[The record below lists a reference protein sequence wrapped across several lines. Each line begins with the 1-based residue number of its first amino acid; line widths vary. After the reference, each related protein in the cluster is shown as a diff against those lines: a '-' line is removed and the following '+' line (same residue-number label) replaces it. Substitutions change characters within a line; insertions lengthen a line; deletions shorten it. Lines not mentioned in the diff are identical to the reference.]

1 MIQRRREPP
10 FLEFLFTIVIL
21 YRTMPIIARIFSS
34 YLTTYSYM
42 LVLLLAFI
50 ATLTAKRQSSLFE
63 MLNIL
68 LPFIVYEVF
77 IYVVGS
83 WDTLLWLYQ
92 VLLDLSPIAFGYFVI
107 RKMKYGA
114 AKYFSYVIFIALVVT
129 SITTLI
135 GLAVYPDASRYI
147 ATVSD
152 SNEAKAVTYDLM
164 NIGGY
169 DFVYTCILVYPI
181 AIYAFKKKRLHWAI
195 MTAIVALNF
204 FLCLT
209 AGYTIAFIFVVLSTI
224 FLIFPKNLSVT
235 QVIIILAISLF
246 LIIVLSDYVS
256 MGLNSLA
263 DVIKNKDISE
273 RLRALANGRE
283 GLQDIDDDRVGL
295 YLTSLQSFIDSPILG
310 GMINGTSMGGH
321 SFIFDTMALYGMFGI
336 IFLVAMYRIIYKYLF
351 RPYKNCE
358 GFGFVF
364 WTFLQI
370 LLFSAVNTGMWLPV
384 LGFFAPVFF
393 AFINKK
399 GADNEGFMDK

>member
-1 MIQRRREPP
+1 MIQRREPP

-21 YRTMPIIARIFSS
+21 YSTMPIIARIFSS

-50 ATLTAKRQSSLFE
+50 ATLISKRQSSLSE

-83 WDTLLWLYQ
+83 WDILLWLYQ
-92 VLLDLSPIAFGYFVI
+92 VLLDLSPVAFGYFVI

-195 MTAIVALNF
+195 MTAIVVLNF

-209 AGYTIAFIFVVLSTI
+209 SGYTIAFIFVVLSTI

-310 GMINGTSMGGH
+310 GMINGTRMGGH
-321 SFIFDTMALYGMFGI
+321 SFIFDTMAQYGMFGI
-336 IFLVAMYRIIYKYLF
+336 IFLIAMYRIIYKYLF

-370 LLFSAVNTGMWLPV
+370 LMFSAVNTGMWLPV
-384 LGFFAPVFF
+384 LGFFAPVLFE
-393 AFINKK
+393 FINKK
-399 GADNEGFMDK
+399 GGDNEGFMDK

>member
-1 MIQRRREPP
+1 
-10 FLEFLFTIVIL
+10 
-21 YRTMPIIARIFSS
+21 
-34 YLTTYSYM
+34 
-42 LVLLLAFI
+42 
-50 ATLTAKRQSSLFE
+50 

-83 WDTLLWLYQ
+83 WDILLWLYQ
-92 VLLDLSPIAFGYFVI
+92 VLLDLSPVAFGYFVI

-169 DFVYTCILVYPI
+169 DFVYTCVLVYPI
-181 AIYAFKKKRLHWAI
+181 AIYAFKRKRLHWAI
-195 MTAIVALNF
+195 MTAIVILNF
-204 FLCLT
+204 FLCIT
-209 AGYTIAFIFVVLSTI
+209 SGYTIAFIFVVLSTI

-310 GMINGTSMGGH
+310 GMINGTRMGGH
-321 SFIFDTMALYGMFGI
+321 SFIFDTMAQYGMFGI
-336 IFLVAMYRIIYKYLF
+336 IFLIAMYRIIYKYLF

-370 LLFSAVNTGMWLPV
+370 LMFSAVNTGMWLPV
-384 LGFFAPVFF
+384 LGFFAPVLF

-399 GADNEGFMDK
+399 GAGNESFMDK